1 MSEVFSGDG
10 LQWVTI
16 FIIVLCFLMSD
27 KVRGAWGKIMNDE
40 HKILQSQLQKL
51 EQKIDSIED
60 GLTELRNRDK

>member
-16 FIIVLCFLMSD
+16 FIMVLGFFLTD
-27 KVRGAWGKIMNDE
+27 KVRSAWGEIMHDE

-60 GLTELRNRDK
+60 GLTELRNR